1 MDKIFFALYLKL
13 QNLISTEEG
22 QDLVEYALTVAL
34 LALATVAAMKG
45 LSAEVAT
52 TFHAVSSGL
61 ATSL

>member
-1 MDKIFFALYLKL
+1 LVTSEGTHRSKSVHAYDT
-13 QNLISTEEG
+13 TE
-22 QDLVEYALTVAL
+22 DL

-52 TFHAVSSGL
+52 TFHAVSSDL